1 MRMRAIVVAVLVV
14 IVALAIAVEAQ
25 SKVPTQSLPDL
36 HIGVEAVA
44 HSVGGSDS
52 LHKIESRFTENHD
65 KVMSKLDKVLRR
77 VTHFQRDSKIDRRA
91 LVEVDAETAIEGER
105 KRKRKHRRN
114 GNDTGVIIDG
124 TGGDSYTP
132 RANLT
137 RFTVKPKVSKKFRA
151 DVFLEVDEEINRKRR
166 RKHKQN
172 NGSVIID
179 NTGSLP
185 IGAPTANLTRF
196 NQKPKIVAKGFI
208 PDVFVEIV
216 ETMDKPKRRKHHKK
230 NNSSVIIDGTGSLSH
245 TPQVNTTRFKIKPK
259 IKERGFVPDVL
270 TEIDS
275 SIERKKRKHKHKNNS
290 SVIVDGTGS
299 LSHTPQANTTRF
311 KIKPKIKKKGFVLGS
326 LVEIEAQESR
336 KRRKKSSSKVVID
349 GTGSIPVGSPKV
361 NLKKFNKKAKI
372 VKQFKIDPALVPTAA
387 PVKPRSLVETHVS
400 SEECPTCKNGVYK
413 QDHPVI
419 INPVSYPNPHE
430 AGIRQEQQNAINHL
444 IKPVENSLSIK
455 QAHLDHAHATLKEAD
470 GTHDRFQEFK
480 QIAQN
485 TPLVPQ

>member
-1 MRMRAIVVAVLVV
+1 MRAIVVAVLVV
-14 IVALAIAVEAQ
+14 IAALAIAAEAQ
-25 SKVPTQSLPDL
+25 AKVPAKSLPDL

-44 HSVGGSDS
+44 HSIGGSDS

-77 VTHFQRDSKIDRRA
+77 VTHFQRDSKVDRRA
-91 LVEVDAETAIEGER
+91 LVEVDAETSIQGER
-105 KRKRKHRRN
+105 KRRKHRRN

-137 RFTVKPKVSKKFRA
+137 RFTVKPKISKKFRA
-151 DVFLEVDEEINRKRR
+151 DVFLELDEEIERKRR

-185 IGAPTANLTRF
+185 VGAPSANLTRF

-208 PDVFVEIV
+208 PDVFVEMV
-216 ETMDKPKRRKHHKK
+216 ETIDKPKRRKHKHN
-230 NNSSVIIDGTGSLSH
+230 NNSSIIIDGTGSLSH
-245 TPQVNTTRFKIKPK
+245 TPQANTTRFKIKPK
-259 IKERGFVPDVL
+259 IKKRGFVPDVL
-270 TEIDS
+270 TELDS
-275 SIERKKRKHKHKNNS
+275 SIERKHKRKHHKNNS

-311 KIKPKIKKKGFVLGS
+311 KIKPKIKKRGFVLDS
-326 LVEIEAQESR
+326 LVEIEEKDTR
-336 KRRKKSSSKVVID
+336 KHKKFSSSSNVVID
-349 GTGSIPVGSPKV
+349 NTGSLPVGAPKV
-361 NLKKFNKKAKI
+361 NLKKFTKKAKI
-372 VKQFKIDPALVPTAA
+372 VKQFKIDPALVPAA
-387 PVKPRSLVETHVS
+387 VPVKRSLVETHVS
-400 SEECPTCKNGVYK
+400 SEDCPTCKNGVYK

-444 IKPVENSLSIK
+444 IKPVENSLSIR
-455 QAHLDHAHATLKEAD
+455 QIHLDHAHATLKAAE

-485 TPLVPQ
+485 TPLVPQQV